1 MQTDA
6 PTRKTSGRLSRE
18 DQRRLGDILQRV
30 YDDVV
35 RQGVPDRFR
44 HLLDE
49 LEHPGDSEQ
58 ARPQGSALH
67 RQAGPEQNSEPEHVI
82 EAKDGAS
89 PSNKGSH

>member
-58 ARPQGSALH
+58 ARPKGSALH
-67 RQAGPEQNSEPEHVI
+67 RQGGPEQI
-82 EAKDGAS
+82 EAKGGAS